1 LIIGRTNELE
11 RQAVETGGSPEAPAN
26 GQLIIHLLGD
36 FTAEFAG
43 RKILLG
49 TRKAKALI
57 AYLALSDNAQDTRER
72 LVGLL
77 WSESDE
83 ERARASLRQAVHDI
97 RLAFDHLRFAGFRID
112 KQALSINRDQRA
124 CDVDEVLA
132 AVMQGKVHPR
142 LLETRWITDTLL
154 SDLDNVDAAFQVWVL
169 AKRQLLLDRLTLAL
183 ERLLPCEGDSR
194 DASDAALAL
203 LNLDPT
209 HEVACR
215 HLIRV
220 RAQRGDIGGALKIYK
235 SLWDLLEADY
245 DVEPSKETQAL
256 IVEIKQMPGL
266 GEQPQAPTL
275 APTLPDTSTPKR
287 LYISVC
293 TFEASGV
300 PQDMR
305 HLVDGFRHEFVA
317 CLARFREWSVRTL
330 PPLWEPEPRTS
341 SSPLEYI
348 VEGTTYE
355 LNNTVRL
362 VVTLRDAS
370 TSVCIWSQRYS
381 ITLAAWFE
389 TQGHI
394 VRQIALALNIHVS
407 AERLRRVAAA
417 NEVPMEIHDRWLR
430 GQAILSQ
437 MGSKDWPAAVTF
449 VESLLADAPDFSPA
463 LSGLVQYRNSAH
475 IALPGK
481 FRDVAGHLETLQMA
495 QRAVQLDPLD
505 SRAQL
510 SLAWTYQLLGR
521 VDQSTLHAALALDLN
536 ENDPWTLMAT
546 GQIFAYCG
554 DYQRAASLAAASLK
568 ISPVPSPLQVAY
580 SGAIK
585 FLCLDYPGCIEASR
599 EDLGISPAFMIWG
612 CAAKAHA
619 GRRDEAKAEFE
630 RVLERVAAEW
640 HGSEPPTGDTMTRW
654 LLHVF
659 PIAIPGDWERLA
671 AGLAAAGAP
680 IEGFEFGAL
689 NADKAQAQVLSV
701 YSPTRSA

>member
-1 LIIGRTNELE
+1 VGK
-11 RQAVETGGSPEAPAN
+11 GGSPEAPAN
-26 GQLIIHLLGD
+26 GPMIVRLLGD
-36 FTAEFAG
+36 FAAEFDG

-112 KQALSINRDQRA
+112 KQALSLSRDLRT

-132 AVMQGKVHPR
+132 AVTQGVVHPR
-142 LLETRWITDTLL
+142 LLETQRITDTLL
-154 SDLDNVDAAFQVWVL
+154 SDLDNIDPAFQVWVL
-169 AKRQLLLDRLTLAL
+169 TKRQLLLDRLTLAL
-183 ERLLPCEGDSR
+183 ERMLPTEGDLR

-215 HLIRV
+215 HLIRI
-220 RAQRGDIGGALKIYK
+220 RALRGDIGGALKIYK

-245 DVEPSKETQAL
+245 DVEPSNETQAL

-266 GEQPQAPTL
+266 GEQPPTL
-275 APTLPDTSTPKR
+275 APALPGTQSEALSPKQ
-287 LYISVC
+287 LFISVC
-293 TFEASGV
+293 AFEASGV
-300 PQDMR
+300 PLDMR

-330 PPLWEPEPRTS
+330 PPVWGPEPRTS
-341 SSPLEYI
+341 SSPPEYI

-362 VVTLRDAS
+362 VVTLRDAA

-389 TQGHI
+389 TQERI
-394 VRQIALALNIHVS
+394 VRQIALALNVHVS
-407 AERLRRVAAA
+407 AERLRRLASAS
-417 NEVPMEIHDRWLR
+417 EVPTEIHDRWLR
-430 GQAILSQ
+430 GQAVLSQ
-437 MGSKDWPAAVTF
+437 MGSKDWPAAVAL
-449 VESLLADAPDFSPA
+449 VEELLADAPDFSPA

-475 IALPGK
+475 IAVPGK
-481 FRDVAGHLETLQMA
+481 FRDVAAHMETLQIA

-510 SLAWTYQLLGR
+510 SLAWTHQLLGR
-521 VDQSTLHAALALDLN
+521 VDKSTLHAELALDLN
-536 ENDPWTLMAT
+536 ENDPWTLMAS

-554 DYQRAASLAAASLK
+554 DYQRSANLASASLK
-568 ISPVPSPLQVAY
+568 ISPMPSPLQVAY

-585 FLCLDYPGCIEASR
+585 FLCLDYAGCIDASR
-599 EDLGISPAFMIWG
+599 EDLGISRAFMIWG
-612 CAAKAHA
+612 CAAKALT
-619 GRRDEAKAEFE
+619 GRLEEAKADFE
-630 RVLERVAAEW
+630 RMLDKIATDW
-640 HGSEPPTGDTMTRW
+640 HGPQPPTRESMTRW
-654 LLHVF
+654 LLHAF
-659 PIAIPGDWERLA
+659 PIAMRGDWERLA

-680 IEGFEFGAL
+680 VDGLEFSAL
-689 NADKAQAQVLSV
+689 NDNAQAQVLSV

>member
-1 LIIGRTNELE
+1 
-11 RQAVETGGSPEAPAN
+11 VEKGGSPEAPAS
-26 GQLIIHLLGD
+26 GQLIVRLLGD
-36 FTAEFAG
+36 FAAEFGG

-97 RLAFDHLRFAGFRID
+97 RLAFDHLGFAGFRID
-112 KQALSINRDQRA
+112 KQTLSLIRDQRA
-124 CDVDEVLA
+124 CDVDEVLT
-132 AVMQGKVHPR
+132 AVTQGVVHPR
-142 LLETRWITDTLL
+142 LLETQRITDTLL
-154 SDLDNVDAAFQVWVL
+154 HDLDNIDPAFQVWVL
-169 AKRQLLLDRLTLAL
+169 TKRQLLLDRLTLAL
-183 ERLLPCEGDSR
+183 ERMLLPEGDPR
-194 DASDAALAL
+194 DASNAALAL

-215 HLIRV
+215 HLIRT
-220 RAQRGDIGGALKIYK
+220 RALRGDIGGALKIYK

-245 DVEPSKETQAL
+245 DVEPSNETQAL

-275 APTLPDTSTPKR
+275 APALPETEREALSPKR
-287 LYISVC
+287 LFISVC

-330 PPLWEPEPRTS
+330 PPVWGPEPRTS
-341 SSPLEYI
+341 SSPPEYI

-389 TQGHI
+389 TQERI
-394 VRQIALALNIHVS
+394 VRQIAQALNVHVS
-407 AERLRRVAAA
+407 AERLRRLASAS
-417 NEVPMEIHDRWLR
+417 EVPVEIHDRWLR
-430 GQAILSQ
+430 GQALLLQ
-437 MGSKDWPAAVTF
+437 MASKDWPAVAAL

-463 LSGLVQYRNSAH
+463 LSGLVQYRNIAP
-475 IALPGK
+475 IALPGI
-481 FRDVAGHLETLQMA
+481 FRDTARHLETLPIA

-521 VDQSTLHAALALDLN
+521 VNESTLHAAMAIDLN
-536 ENDPWTLMAT
+536 ENDPWTLIAT
-546 GQIFAYCG
+546 GMIFSYCG
-554 DYQRAASLAAASLK
+554 DYERAAGLSAASLRGAPIPK
-568 ISPVPSPLQVAY
+568 PPQQAY

-585 FLCLDYPGCIEASR
+585 FLCSDYPGCIDAFR
-599 EDLGISPAFMIWG
+599 EDLGMSPAFMIWG
-612 CAAKAHA
+612 CAGKAHV
-619 GRRDEAKAEFE
+619 GRLDDARAD
-630 RVLERVAAEW
+630 LESMLKRIAADW
-640 HGSEPPTGDTMTRW
+640 HGQQPATRDNMTRW

-659 PIAIPGDWERLA
+659 PVAIRKDWERLA

-680 IEGFEFGAL
+680 VEGIEFGGWFEHRP
-689 NADKAQAQVLSV
+689 DVSHT
-701 YSPTRSA
+701 Y

>member
-1 LIIGRTNELE
+1 MEKGD
-11 RQAVETGGSPEAPAN
+11 SPEVPAS
-26 GQLIIHLLGD
+26 GQVTVRLLGD
-36 FTAEFAG
+36 FAAEFGG

-97 RLAFDHLRFAGFRID
+97 RLAFDHLGFAGFSID
-112 KQALSINRDQRA
+112 KQALSLRRDQRA

-132 AVMQGKVHPR
+132 AVTQGVVHPR
-142 LLETRWITDTLL
+142 LLETQRITDTLL
-154 SDLDNVDAAFQVWVL
+154 SDLDNIDPAFQVWVL
-169 AKRQLLLDRLTLAL
+169 TKRQLLLDRLTLAL
-183 ERLLPCEGDSR
+183 ERMLPTDGGPGE
-194 DASDAALAL
+194 ASDAALAL

-215 HLIRV
+215 HLIRT
-220 RAQRGDIGGALKIYK
+220 RALRGDIGGALKIYK

-245 DVEPSKETQAL
+245 DVEPSNETQAL

-275 APTLPDTSTPKR
+275 APVLPETQGEASSPKQ
-287 LYISVC
+287 LFISVC
-293 TFEASGV
+293 AFEASGV

-330 PPLWEPEPRTS
+330 PPVWGPEPRTS
-341 SSPLEYI
+341 SSPPEYI

-389 TQGHI
+389 TQERI
-394 VRQIALALNIHVS
+394 VRQIAQALNVHVS
-407 AERLRRVAAA
+407 AERLRRFATA
-417 NEVPMEIHDRWLR
+417 NEVPVEIHDRWLR
-430 GQAILSQ
+430 GQALLLQ
-437 MGSKDWPAAVTF
+437 MASRDWPAVAAL

-463 LSGLVQYRNSAH
+463 LSGLVQYRNIAP
-475 IALPGK
+475 IALPGML
-481 FRDVAGHLETLQMA
+481 RDTARHLETVPIA

-521 VDQSTLHAALALDLN
+521 VDESTLHAAMAIDLN
-536 ENDPWTLMAT
+536 ENDPWTLIAAGM
-546 GQIFAYCG
+546 IFSYCG
-554 DYQRAASLAAASLK
+554 YYERAAGLSAASLRGAPIPKPPQL
-568 ISPVPSPLQVAY
+568 AY

-585 FLCLDYPGCIEASR
+585 FLCSDYLGCIDAFR
-599 EDLGISPAFMIWG
+599 EDLGMSPAFTIWA
-612 CAAKAHA
+612 CAAKAHV
-619 GRRDEAKAEFE
+619 GRLDEARAEFE
-630 RVLERVAAEW
+630 SMLKRIAADW
-640 HGSEPPTGDTMTRW
+640 HGQLPATRDNMTRW

-659 PIAIPGDWERLA
+659 PVAMRKDWERLA

-680 IEGFEFGAL
+680 VEGVEFGVWFEHRP
-689 NADKAQAQVLSV
+689 NVSHT
-701 YSPTRSA
+701 Y

>member
-1 LIIGRTNELE
+1 
-11 RQAVETGGSPEAPAN
+11 VEKGGSPEAPAN
-26 GQLIIHLLGD
+26 GQLIIRLLGD
-36 FTAEFAG
+36 FAAEFAG

-57 AYLALSDNAQDTRER
+57 AYLTLSDNAQDTRER

-97 RLAFDHLRFAGFRID
+97 RLAFDHLGFAGFRID
-112 KQALSINRDQRA
+112 KQALSLNRDQRT

-132 AVMQGKVHPR
+132 TVTQGVVHPR
-142 LLETRWITDTLL
+142 LLETQRITDTLL

-183 ERLLPCEGDSR
+183 ERLLPTEGDSR

-215 HLIRV
+215 HLIRT
-220 RAQRGDIGGALKIYK
+220 RALRGDIGGALKIYK

-245 DVEPSKETQAL
+245 DVEPSNETQAL
-256 IVEIKQMPGL
+256 IVEIKQTPGL
-266 GEQPQAPTL
+266 GEQPRAPTL
-275 APTLPDTSTPKR
+275 VPTLPDMAGEVSTPKR

-389 TQGHI
+389 TQEHI

-407 AERLRRVAAA
+407 AERLRRLAAA
-417 NEVPMEIHDRWLR
+417 NEVPLEIHDRWLR
-430 GQAILSQ
+430 GQALLLQ
-437 MGSKDWPAAVTF
+437 MASRDWPAAAAL

-463 LSGLVQYRNSAH
+463 LSGLVQYRNIAP
-475 IALPGK
+475 IALPGM
-481 FRDVAGHLETLQMA
+481 FRDTARHLETLPIA

-521 VDQSTLHAALALDLN
+521 VDESTLHAALAVDLN

-546 GQIFAYCG
+546 GLIFAYCG
-554 DYQRAASLAAASLK
+554 DYQRAASLAAGSLGATPIPK
-568 ISPVPSPLQVAY
+568 PPQTAY

-585 FLCLDYPGCIEASR
+585 FLCSDYAGCIDAFR
-599 EDLGISPAFMIWG
+599 EDLGMSPAFMIWG
-612 CAAKAHA
+612 CAANALA
-619 GRRDEAKAEFE
+619 GHLDEARAEFE
-630 RVLERVAAEW
+630 KTLQEIASDW
-640 HGSEPPTGDTMTRW
+640 HGQQSATRDNMTRW

-659 PIAIPGDWERLA
+659 PVAIRGDWERLA

-680 IEGFEFGAL
+680 VEGIEFGAWFEHRPGF
-689 NADKAQAQVLSV
+689 SHM
-701 YSPTRSA
+701 Y